1 MQSLTFT
8 GPAGTVIVNL
18 AANETQTT
26 VAPSPIE
33 PSSDQ
38 LTDNFTL
45 QEFACHD
52 GTAVPAELVPNV
64 KDLAKNLQVL
74 RNALGESI
82 RVNSGYRTPAYNK
95 KIGGVS
101 NSQHLQAK
109 AADIVVKSKTPKE
122 LAAVIE
128 KLIAAGKMKQGGI
141 GIYPGFVHYDIRGEK
156 ARW

>member
-1 MQSLTFT
+1 MKSLTFT
-8 GPAGTVIVNL
+8 GAAGTVVVTL
-18 AANETQTT
+18 DETAETT
-26 VAPSPIE
+26 PAPIATL
-33 PSSDQ
+33 SSRQ
-38 LTDNFTL
+38 LTENFNL
-45 QEFACHD
+45 PEFACND
-52 GTAVPAELVPNV
+52 GTPVPAELLGNV
-64 KDLAKNLQVL
+64 KELAKNLQVL

-109 AADIVVKSKTPKE
+109 AADIVVKSKTPVQ
-122 LAAVIE
+122 LAAAIE
-128 KLIAAGKMKQGGI
+128 SLISYGMMKQGGI